1 MHSFFFIDLC
11 KIYKL
16 IIINKVIFIDELL
29 IVVV

>member
-1 MHSFFFIDLC
+1 MHSFFFIALY

-16 IIINKVIFIDELL
+16 IINKDIFIDELL

>member
-1 MHSFFFIDLC
+1 MHSFFFIALY

-16 IIINKVIFIDELL
+16 IIINKAIFIDELL

>member
-1 MHSFFFIDLC
+1 MHSFFFIALS

>member
-1 MHSFFFIDLC
+1 MHSFFFIALH

>member
-1 MHSFFFIDLC
+1 MHSFFFIALC
-11 KIYKL
+11 KTYKL